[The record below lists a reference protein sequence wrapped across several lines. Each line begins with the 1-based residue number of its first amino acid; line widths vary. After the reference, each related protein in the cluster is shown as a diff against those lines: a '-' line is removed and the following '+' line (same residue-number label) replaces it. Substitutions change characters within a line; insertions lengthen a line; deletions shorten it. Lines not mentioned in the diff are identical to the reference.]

1 MIIFPN
7 CKINLG
13 LNVIRKREDGY
24 HDLKTF
30 FYPVDICDVLEV
42 ITATGKDSKAVEFA
56 ITGLNVS
63 GDEQDNLC
71 IKAYKLLKK
80 DFPDLPFI
88 KMHLHKAIPMGAGL
102 GGGSADAAFTL
113 LLLNKKF
120 QLNLSQQR
128 LMDYGFQLG
137 SDCPFF
143 IINKPNFAQG
153 RGEVLEQINCDLSS
167 YQFLIVNPG
176 IHIGTKWAFSK
187 IQPAIPQQSIKE
199 IIQQPVEAWKDI
211 LTNDFEKPVSQ
222 YYPQLKSLKE
232 KLYELGASYAA
243 MTGSGSTFFG
253 IYSKTQKLE
262 TNIFPKEYFVKM
274 VQGK

>member
-7 CKINLG
+7 CKLNLG

-24 HDLKTF
+24 HDVETV
-30 FYPVDICDVLEV
+30 FYPLNICDVLEV
-42 ITATGKDSKAVEFA
+42 ITSNDSNSKAVEFTT
-56 ITGLNVS
+56 TGLKIN
-63 GDEQDNLC
+63 GDEENNLC

-80 DFPDLPFI
+80 DFPRLPSI
-88 KMHLHKAIPMGAGL
+88 KMHLHKVIPIGAGL

-120 QLNLSQQR
+120 QLKLSQPQ
-128 LMDYGFQLG
+128 LIHYASQLG
-137 SDCPFF
+137 SDCAFF
-143 IINKPNFAQG
+143 IINKPCFAQS
-153 RGEVLEQINCDLSS
+153 RGELLEQINCDLSA

-176 IHIGTKWAFSK
+176 IHIDTKWAYSK
-187 IQPAIPQQSIKE
+187 IEPAVPEKRIKQ
-199 IIQQPVEAWKDI
+199 IIQQPVETWKDSLI
-211 LTNDFEKPVSQ
+211 NDFEKPVIQ

-232 KLYELGASYAA
+232 KLYEHGAVYAG

-253 IYSKTQKLE
+253 IYSKTQKTD
-262 TNIFPKEYFVKM
+262 TNIFPEEYFVKM